1 MNKAFAVLCVRLEI
15 LNELVKVGLA
25 CLIVAALKNSFMIV
39 LDKHLLIV
47 EFFRYKSLAGIF
59 LELNDLLR
67 F

>member
-25 CLIVAALKNSFMIV
+25 CLIVAALKDLFVVV

-47 EFFRYKSLAGIF
+47 EFFRYKSLASIF